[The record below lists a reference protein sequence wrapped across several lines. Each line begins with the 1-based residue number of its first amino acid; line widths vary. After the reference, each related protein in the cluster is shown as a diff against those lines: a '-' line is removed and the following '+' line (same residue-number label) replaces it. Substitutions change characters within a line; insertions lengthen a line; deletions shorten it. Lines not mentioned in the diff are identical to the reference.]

1 MRDISFYTDK
11 NLRIISWGD
20 EIAQFTGKPAAT
32 VLGSKYYEV
41 LPQISVDGKDVL
53 AEVAKKNRT
62 VSIKDFQIPCLFAHM
77 NAHIDIAPE
86 VAANGSVARI
96 KVVLHSSTTCSLA
109 NKLYESQKLINIGKI
124 ASTLAHGVRNPL
136 NAIKGAVVYLSE
148 KYQHEAQLVEFTRIM
163 EEEISRLE
171 DFITKFLSSSVLDT
185 DIRETDVNSMLKRI
199 ETLTSLQIYTRNVQ
213 SLYEFGDIPPIAINS
228 FHLEQA
234 VLNVMNNAIEAIG
247 SGGRLKIATSAEER
261 DGSLFVVIA
270 VSDTGRGM
278 AIGPVGELPPDKPEK
293 GRGFGLF
300 ITYEI
305 LRHYGGHLEID
316 SKENAGTT
324 VKLFLPCRSAA

>member
-1 MRDISFYTDK
+1 M
-11 NLRIISWGD
+11 
-20 EIAQFTGKPAAT
+20 
-32 VLGSKYYEV
+32 
-41 LPQISVDGKDVL
+41 
-53 AEVAKKNRT
+53 
-62 VSIKDFQIPCLFAHM
+62 
-77 NAHIDIAPE
+77 
-86 VAANGSVARI
+86 
-96 KVVLHSSTTCSLA
+96 
-109 NKLYESQKLINIGKI
+109 
-124 ASTLAHGVRNPL
+124 
-136 NAIKGAVVYLSE
+136 VYLSE

-185 DIRETDVNSMLKRI
+185 DIRETDVNSMLKKI

-234 VLNVMNNAIEAIG
+234 VLNVINNAIEAIG
-247 SGGRLKIATSAEER
+247 SGGQLKIATSAEER
-261 DGSLFVVIA
+261 DGKLFVVVA

-278 AIGPVGELPPDKPEK
+278 AVGPVGELPTDKPEK

-324 VKLFLPCRSAA
+324 VKLFLPCRNTA